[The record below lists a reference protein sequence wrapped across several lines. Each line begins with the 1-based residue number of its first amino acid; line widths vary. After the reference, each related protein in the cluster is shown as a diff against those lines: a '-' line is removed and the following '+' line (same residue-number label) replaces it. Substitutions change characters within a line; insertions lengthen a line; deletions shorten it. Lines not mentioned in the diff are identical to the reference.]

1 MMGLDLALG
10 VLVLLAALRGWL
22 KGFILQA
29 IRLAGLVGCVYA
41 ADPVLTL
48 TKPYVQPHLPS
59 IQPELLDRMLWWGA
73 AAACYVVLVGVATS
87 IHKVSKRQAFGIAEP
102 KRNDQYAGFALGALK
117 GLIAALFLTAGFDRY
132 VSEHARAIAWAQPSV
147 ESSMMLHWNAQY
159 QPAARIWA
167 SIPVQH
173 FVSHV
178 HRMGIAKPGSTTG
191 TGSSATEAK
200 PLQAASGQTP
210 RLGLPSTSTSTSSP
224 ALDTSDLDPELARAV
239 EAMKSALSRQIP
251 QTAPAPAPAN

>member
-1 MMGLDLALG
+1 MGLDLALG
-10 VLVLLAALRGWL
+10 LIVLLAALRGWL

-41 ADPVLTL
+41 ADPVLIL

-59 IQPELLDRMLWWGA
+59 IQPELLDRMLWWCA

-102 KRNDQYAGFALGALK
+102 RRNDQYAGFALGALK
-117 GLIAALFLTAGFDRY
+117 GLIVALFVTAGFDRY
-132 VSEHARAIAWAQPSV
+132 VGEHARAIAWAQPSV
-147 ESSMMLHWNAQY
+147 ESSMMLHWNAEY
-159 QPAARIWA
+159 RPAARIWG
-167 SIPVQH
+167 SVPVQH

-178 HRMGIAKPGSTTG
+178 HRMGIAKPGPSAG
-191 TGSSATEAK
+191 AAAATEAK

-210 RLGLPSTSTSTSSP
+210 RLGLPPSLSSSP
-224 ALDTSDLDPELARAV
+224 LDTSGLDPELARAV

-251 QTAPAPAPAN
+251 PSAPAPAPAN